1 MKFMARCSMI
11 RIIACIL
18 ACAGLA
24 APASAQGQTALPK
37 DGPLELTLI
46 QSAEATREDA
56 GLAATSR
63 ETGCARHGHF
73 WAPLAAAPAGSYRS
87 HTPSKDGKV
96 AADIPVWKTITLG
109 TRGSAIALRR
119 ALHAARCGVGD
130 QAADVLDAP
139 AFRVATAKAEVDL
152 VVLSVAEL
160 GSGAEGAPLAKIH
173 VRAAQLGLQLC
184 PVEVA
189 PELRLQYL
197 DQPLGEFLN
206 IAMAPV
212 ATRRG
217 ELVGLSVANGGAGL
231 ILIGGSAEPG
241 FIMPAGARFVF
252 VRPRRSAERR

>member
-1 MKFMARCSMI
+1 MIHLIRLTFML
-11 RIIACIL
+11 L
-18 ACAGLA
+18 AVS
-24 APASAQGQTALPK
+24 APALANDLVPPEK
-37 DGPLELTLI
+37 LDLRI
-46 QSAEATREDA
+46 
-56 GLAATSR
+56 AATSSDV
-63 ETGCARHGHF
+63 GCARHGHS
-73 WAPLAAAPAGSYRS
+73 WAPHTAAPAGSHRS
-87 HTPSKDGKV
+87 YTPSNYGNV

-130 QAADVLDAP
+130 QAAEVLDGP
-139 AFRVATAKAEVDL
+139 AFRVATTKAAVDL

-160 GSGAEGAPLAKIH
+160 GFGAQGAPLAKIYAD
-173 VRAAQLGLQLC
+173 AARLGLQLC

-197 DQPLGEFLN
+197 NQPLGEFLN

-212 ATRRG
+212 ANRRG
-217 ELVGLSVANGGAGL
+217 EIVGLSVANGGAGL

-252 VRPRRSAERR
+252 VRPRIR

>member
-1 MKFMARCSMI
+1 MI
-11 RIIACIL
+11 HLVRFTLMLLAVSTPALANDLIPPEKVDLRI
-18 ACAGLA
+18 AGM
-24 APASAQGQTALPK
+24 SS
-37 DGPLELTLI
+37 DV
-46 QSAEATREDA
+46 
-56 GLAATSR
+56 
-63 ETGCARHGHF
+63 GCGRHGHS
-73 WAPLAAAPAGSYRS
+73 WGPHTAAPAGSRRS
-87 HTPSKDGKV
+87 PSTYGNV

-119 ALHAARCGVGD
+119 DLHAARCGVGD
-130 QAADVLDAP
+130 QAAEVLDGP
-139 AFRVATAKAEVDL
+139 AFRIATTKAAVDL

-160 GSGAEGAPLAKIH
+160 GFGAQGAPLAK
-173 VRAAQLGLQLC
+173 VYAKAARLGLQLC

-212 ATRRG
+212 ANRRG

-252 VRPRRSAERR
+252 VRPRIR